1 LIAKQVALRSARKGD
16 FADLVRYLTDAQGKV
31 QRVGHVVVTNCTS
44 DNPLDA
50 AIEVRLTQQQ
60 NTRSAADK
68 TYHLIVSF
76 RVSEHPSA
84 EVLRAIEQRL
94 CEGLGFGD
102 HQRVSASHHDTDN
115 LHVHVAINKVHPTRY
130 TVHAPYYDHTT
141 LGKLCEELETTYG
154 LQTDN
159 HAAQQRGAQSR
170 AVEMEHHT
178 GVESLVGWV
187 QRECLDRVQGASSW
201 AELHDTLL
209 EHGLELK
216 TRANGFVFT
225 DREGHHAKASSVDR
239 SLSKPRLEKRLGP
252 FEPSVHSPE
261 DPLITARSRYEK
273 KPLPFKVDTTALYVR
288 YQQEKE
294 HSAQARAA
302 EMTVLRQRQSA
313 ELEQLRRMGG
323 FQHAAIKLLGGD
335 RLTKKALYALTAHA
349 RKNDLAQLRE
359 QHRRERHFLRQ
370 QFARKAWTDWLRAQT
385 LSGDPGALRALQAQ
399 RTEHGRPEDS
409 SSVVPHHVGRAA
421 IRDDGR
427 RLHVFHGAD
436 QSTVDAALRIAV
448 ERYGQRLHVAGSD
461 EFKTRVVAAATRA
474 AFPVTFA
481 DAALEQRRPTFSPT
495 ASQEPINAIFLMAQG
510 HDDLRWMTYRQAEAA
525 GAQVRK
531 GERGTPIQYWKFE
544 DDVLKVD
551 AQGQPVRNAQG
562 EQETQRVRLERPRV
576 FHATVFNATQIDGLL
591 PIQRPEPS
599 EQRWSAIERAE
610 AILAASGATIR
621 HESGNRAFYRTT
633 TDSIHLPQ
641 PGQFA
646 SADNYYA
653 TALHELGHWTGH
665 ASRLGRDLSHPFG
678 SEAYAKEELRA
689 EIASLIL
696 GDELGIGHDPGQHA
710 AYVKSWIAVLEND
723 PLEIVRA
730 AADAEKIQRFVMS
743 FEQVQQQA
751 QEMKQVPEQ
760 VQVAFQS
767 MPAH

>member
-16 FADLVRYLTDAQGKV
+16 FADLVRYITDAQGKV

-50 AIEVRLTQQQ
+50 AIEVRLTQQA

-76 RVSEHPSA
+76 RMGEHPSA
-84 EVLRAIEQRL
+84 EVLQAIEQRL

-115 LHVHVAINKVHPTRY
+115 LHVHIAINKVHPTRH

-187 QRECLDRVQGASSW
+187 QRECLDRIQGVSSW

-216 TRANGFVFT
+216 TRANGFVLT

-252 FEPSVHSPE
+252 FEPFVYSPE
-261 DPLITARSRYEK
+261 DPPITARSRYEK

-288 YQQEKE
+288 FQHEKE

-302 EMTVLRQRQSA
+302 EMTMLRQRQSV
-313 ELEQLRRMGG
+313 ELEQLRRTGG

-335 RLTKKALYALTAHA
+335 RLTKKALYAMAARA
-349 RKNDLAQLRE
+349 RKTDLAQLCE

-370 QFARKAWTDWLRAQT
+370 QFTRKGWTDWLRAQA
-385 LSGDPGALRALQAQ
+385 LSGDPEALRTLQAQ
-399 RTEHGRPEDS
+399 RTEHGRPEDTA
-409 SSVVPHHVGRAA
+409 SVVTHHVGRAA
-421 IRDDGR
+421 IRDEGR
-427 RLHVFHGAD
+427 RLHVAHGAD

-461 EFKTRVVAAATRA
+461 EFKTRVVAAAVRA

-495 ASQEPINAIFLMAQG
+495 ASQEPTRDHPERRRVDAGGAGVTQPGAAYDRRAKYLQRGARGGRSDVSARAVGGDDTSSVSTSISPHDSRPAQRGKPHVGRVGSEPPPAAKNRLRNLSQLGVVQLARRSEVLLPGDVPGRLEQPDTQSDHALRRPVSGARGAGVAVADAVDKFIAERNAKRIYI
-510 HDDLRWMTYRQAEAA
+510 HDIPKYERYTSVVGTLGRYA
-525 GAQVRK
+525 GTRSVDGQWLALLQRDEVV
-531 GERGTPIQYWKFE
+531 
-544 DDVLKVD
+544 DVLPID
-551 AQGQPVRNAQG
+551 AA
-562 EQETQRVRLERPRV
+562 TAVRLKRFRIGDAV
-576 FHATVFNATQIDGLL
+576 AV
-591 PIQRPEPS
+591 QRQMPS
-599 EQRWSAIERAE
+599 QTN
-610 AILAASGATIR
+610 G
-621 HESGNRAFYRTT
+621 RTT
-633 TDSIHLPQ
+633 GPAIPTYLFKPS
-641 PGQFA
+641 A
-646 SADNYYA
+646 SQTMTLKKAR
-653 TALHELGHWTGH
+653 
-665 ASRLGRDLSHPFG
+665 SR
-678 SEAYAKEELRA
+678 
-689 EIASLIL
+689 
-696 GDELGIGHDPGQHA
+696 
-710 AYVKSWIAVLEND
+710 
-723 PLEIVRA
+723 
-730 AADAEKIQRFVMS
+730 
-743 FEQVQQQA
+743 
-751 QEMKQVPEQ
+751 
-760 VQVAFQS
+760 
-767 MPAH
+767 